1 MLSNTATP
9 KYYGEFRQKVLLGLI
24 PVDKEVSMQMNLID
38 ELIRNPN
45 YYYDGSVVEGFIRFC
60 EGELTLTDGSQLI
73 LLDSFKLWA
82 EDIFGWYEFEER
94 NVWSPNGAGGGRGC
108 YVKRAV
114 KKRLRNKQYL
124 IVGRGAAKTLYDT
137 CVQAYGLVV
146 DGKTTDGV
154 TTAPTMK
161 QADEVLSPLITAMAR
176 SRGPVFRLLTDGE
189 KMTTRGSM
197 SKKQKLASTKEG
209 IINYI
214 TNSKIKVLPMS
225 IDKLQGLRS
234 KYNTVDEWLSVDIRE
249 DPVGAIEQGAS
260 KIKDY
265 LILATSSEGNVR
277 NGPGDTVK
285 MELTKILKGEYKNPH
300 VSIWWY
306 KLDDISEVS
315 NPAMWLKANPNIGI
329 TVTYETYQRDVE
341 RAEQNPAARN
351 DIIAKRFGI
360 PLEGYTYFFT
370 FEETHVHP
378 RNTFWR
384 MPCAMGA
391 DLSQGNDFCAF
402 SFLFPLRNGTFGV
415 KTRSYISSITLSR
428 LHASLREKY
437 DAFIQEGTLV
447 VLEGVV
453 LDMMEVYDD
462 LDEFIAKSEY
472 NVLCFGYDPYN
483 AKEFVNRWTL
493 ENGEWGTE
501 KVLQGVKTE
510 SVPLGELKLLA
521 SERALLFDEQLM
533 SWTMGNCIVMQ
544 DTNGNRKILKKR
556 YEQKIDNVAALMDAW
571 VAYKLN
577 KESFE

>member
-1 MLSNTATP
+1 MGA
-9 KYYGEFRQKVLLGLI
+9 I
-24 PVDKEVSMQMNLID
+24 PVNKEVSMQMNLID

-45 YYYDGSVVEGFIRFC
+45 YYYDGSVVEGWIRFC
-60 EGELTLTDGSQLI
+60 EGELTLTDGSPLN
-73 LLDSFKLWA
+73 LLDSFKLWG
-82 EDIFGWYEFEER
+82 EDLLGWYEFEER
-94 NVWSPNGAGGGRGC
+94 SVWSPNGLGGGRGC
-108 YVKRAV
+108 YVKRSV
-114 KKRLRNKQYL
+114 KKRLRNKQFL

-137 CVQAYGLVV
+137 SIQAYGLVV
-146 DGKTTDGV
+146 DGKTTDGI

-161 QADEVLSPLITAMAR
+161 QAEEVISPLITAMAR
-176 SRGPVFRLLTDGE
+176 SRGPLFRLLTDGD
-189 KMTTRGSM
+189 KMNTRGSM

-209 IINYI
+209 VYNFI
-214 TNSKIKVLPMS
+214 TNSKLKVLPMA

-265 LILATSSEGNVR
+265 IIVATSSEGNVR

-306 KLDDISEVS
+306 KLDDISEVG
-315 NPAMWLKANPNIGI
+315 NPAMWPKANPNIGI

-341 RAEQNPAARN
+341 RAEQNPAAKN

-370 FEETHVHP
+370 YEETYAHP
-378 RNTFWR
+378 KKSYWR
-384 MPCAMGA
+384 LPCAMGA

-402 SFLFPLRNGTFGV
+402 SFLFPLRDGTFGV
-415 KTRSYISSITLSR
+415 KTRSYISSVTLSR
-428 LHASLREKY
+428 LHESLRVKY
-437 DAFIQEGTLV
+437 DAFIAEGTLV
-447 VLEGVV
+447 VLDGVV
-453 LDMMEVYDD
+453 LDMMAVYDD
-462 LDEFIAKSEY
+462 LDAFITQSEY
-472 NVLCFGYDPYN
+472 NVLCFGFDPYN
-483 AKEFVNRWTL
+483 AKEFVNRWVL
-493 ENGEWGTE
+493 ENGEWGVE